1 MRHTKI
7 AVAAVGALAV
17 LTLAACGSS
26 TSTASS
32 SAPAAA
38 TTTAASS
45 PTASTPAAAGTIVD
59 VAAANADF
67 STLVAAVKAA
77 GLADTLSGPGPFT
90 VFAPTNEAFAALPAG
105 LVDKLLK
112 PENKAV
118 LAKILTYHVLASKVM
133 AADVKDGKV
142 VTVEGGTITIDTMS
156 GVKVNDAKVVTTDI
170 AASNGVIHVID
181 KVLVPADVDV
191 SKL

>member
-7 AVAAVGALAV
+7 AVAAAAV
-17 LTLAACGSS
+17 LAMTTLAACGSS
-26 TSTASS
+26 SSSTTSS

-38 TTTAASS
+38 SS
-45 PTASTPAAAGTIVD
+45 TPAASTPAAAGTIVD
-59 VAAANADF
+59 VAAANPDF
-67 STLVAAVKAA
+67 TTLVAAVKAA

-90 VFAPTNEAFAALPAG
+90 VFAPTNEAFAKLPAG
-105 LVDKLLK
+105 LVDKLLL
-112 PENKAV
+112 PANKDV

-142 VTVEGGTITIDTMS
+142 ATVEGGEITLSTMN
-156 GVKVNDAKVVTTDI
+156 GVKVNDATVTAADV

-181 KVLVPADVDV
+181 KVLVPTDVDL

>member
-45 PTASTPAAAGTIVD
+45 PAASTPAAAGTIVE

-67 STLVAAVKAA
+67 TTLVAAVKAA

-142 VTVEGGTITIDTMS
+142 ATVEGGTITIDTMN

>member
-7 AVAAVGALAV
+7 AVAAAAV
-17 LTLAACGSS
+17 LATTTLAACGSS
-26 TSTASS
+26 STSSGAAST

-38 TTTAASS
+38 SSS
-45 PTASTPAAAGTIVD
+45 PAESAPAAAGTIVD

-67 STLVAAVKAA
+67 TTLVAAVKAA
-77 GLADTLSGPGPFT
+77 GLAETLSGPGPFT
-90 VFAPTNEAFAALPAG
+90 VFAPTNEAFAKLPAG
-105 LVDKLLK
+105 LVDKLLL
-112 PENKAV
+112 PANKDV

-142 VTVEGGTITIDTMS
+142 ATVEGSEIALTTMG
-156 GVKVNDAKVVTTDI
+156 GVKVDDATVTTADV

-181 KVLVPADVDV
+181 TVLVPADVDV
-191 SKL
+191 SAL

>member
-7 AVAAVGALAV
+7 AGAAAVALAA

-26 TSTASS
+26 STTPTT

-38 TTTAASS
+38 SSAA
-45 PTASTPAAAGTIVD
+45 ASTPAAAGTVVD
-59 VAAANADF
+59 IAAANPDF
-67 STLVAAVKAA
+67 TTLVAAIKAA
-77 GLADTLSGPGPFT
+77 GLDQTLSGPGPFT

-112 PENKAV
+112 PENKDV
-118 LAKILTYHVLASKVM
+118 LAKILTYHVLAAKVM

-142 VTVEGGTITIDTMS
+142 ATVEGGTITIDTMS
-156 GVKVNDAKVVTTDI
+156 GVKVNDAKVVSTDI
-170 AASNGVIHVID
+170 VASNGVIHVID

>member
-45 PTASTPAAAGTIVD
+45 PAASTPAAAGTIVD

-67 STLVAAVKAA
+67 TTLVAAVKAA

-142 VTVEGGTITIDTMS
+142 ATVEGGTITIDTMN